1 MSYWEIQNIYT
12 SCITNVAL
20 GLVVLLEVKVLK
32 WLFDG
37 DNGRWLIN
45 LFRGRKR

>member
-1 MSYWEIQNIYT
+1 MSYWEIQNI
-12 SCITNVAL
+12 CIACFANVVI
-20 GLVVLLEVKVLK
+20 GLLVLLEVKVLK

-37 DNGRWLIN
+37 DNGRWLID